1 MVRTFLRCIRKRC
14 GWVRGDVQVPST
26 KTLKQHRFIK
36 RLLEGCTSARPL
48 VNSICLE
55 SSFRVLKPIAAQPS
69 EACARGKRRIC
80 FVGAGPCAR
89 SIIWA
94 TGRSPIP
101 TTPHAC
107 VSRGQSAAG
116 GPSCGR
122 LFFWYFESCPSGM
135 TATPFGTEQRKVHT
149 NKSLSAVGLRCANP
163 TCAPPK
169 IIPRM
174 RGHGHVLYQVHDL
187 TQGAEC

>member
-1 MVRTFLRCIRKRC
+1 MHPARLRPD
-14 GWVRGDVQVPST
+14 GVQKPNPKKMHSGRAAWP
-26 KTLKQHRFIK
+26 QFIW
-36 RLLEGCTSARPL
+36 RDERPL

-55 SSFRVLKPIAAQPS
+55 SSFRVLKPVAAQPS
-69 EACARGKRRIC
+69 EACARGFRSARC
-80 FVGAGPCAR
+80 LSARMCEFV
-89 SIIWA
+89 
-94 TGRSPIP
+94 P
-101 TTPHAC
+101 TPRAC